1 MPDNQF
7 EQHIRDKLADY
18 QAQFEQNDWAL
29 IAEELDQADWDS
41 QIRTKLVGYEAPFD
55 LGDWQFMA
63 NHLDSPFD
71 TYIRKQLTH
80 FTSRFNPADW
90 ARMAQLLDD
99 SLESSIR
106 ARLEDHSVPFRPVSD
121 WPLMV
126 NALDLNFDDA
136 IRDKFAGYSQE
147 SEMAADW
154 ELIASELV
162 PAFDQV
168 VQEKLEAHSAPYHE
182 MEWLRMAAVLDAAD
196 DDDGVAWYVRW
207 QTYAVAASFILLA
220 MLGVGSLQVLS
231 EKIWPP
237 TELASE
243 VIPSEEKLA
252 SAETETAGNNTG
264 TPSPNQTRDAIVS
277 SQEPDTDESSEES
290 VLATA
295 GVVTLTEGELTDQ
308 TAASNRVTNS
318 IEAIDLAS
326 TALQQDIPLP
336 LSTTLA
342 SVGSVEDINVNVLP
356 GELQEGTADN
366 TEPRLMADS
375 RKSRKDIELTA
386 ISHQNK
392 EIGLGFF
399 QSSFEELLGKN
410 APNLDSRVN
419 LKNPEVRLGIY
430 TGSTH
435 SVAELN
441 DASKPGYAVGLRAEI
456 RFDDAWSIV
465 SGISYTNKQL
475 SHNYYIFADDRTQ
488 WENILDAKIKSLEVP
503 VLVRYRFPATE
514 NQKVQLYAQAGIAT
528 MVTLEESYAR
538 YNPLSFENSDRISRN
553 VDRDQHIPT
562 NQRFTL
568 NTYVGNIQAA
578 AGIEYKV
585 SKRLSLELEPYFQ
598 WGLQPMGTEQK
609 QLHTVGVGAAMI
621 YNLNNKSS

>member
-7 EQHIRDKLADY
+7 EQHIRDILADY
-18 QAQFEQNDWAL
+18 QAQFEQKDWAL
-29 IAEELDQADWDS
+29 IAAELDQADWDS

-106 ARLEDHSVPFRPVSD
+106 ARLEEHSVPLRPLSD

-126 NALDLNFDDA
+126 NALDHNFDDA
-136 IRDKFAGYSQE
+136 IRDKFAGFSPE
-147 SEMAADW
+147 AEMAADW
-154 ELIASELV
+154 DLIDRELV

-168 VQEKLEAHSAPYHE
+168 VQEKLETYSTAYHE

-231 EKIWPP
+231 EKIWPS

-243 VIPSEEKLA
+243 VVPLEEKLA
-252 SAETETAGNNTG
+252 SAETETTGNNTG
-264 TPSPNQTRDAIVS
+264 ASSPNQTRDAIVS
-277 SQEPDTDESSEES
+277 SRETDTDESNEEPVSEIAGAVTQTERE
-290 VLATA
+290 LAK
-295 GVVTLTEGELTDQ
+295 Q
-308 TAASNRVTNS
+308 AASSNSFTNP
-318 IEAIDLAS
+318 IEAIDIAS
-326 TALQQDIPLP
+326 TTLQQDIPLT
-336 LSTTLA
+336 TTLA
-342 SVGSVEDINVNVLP
+342 SVGPAEEVNVL
-356 GELQEGTADN
+356 GELQEETADH
-366 TEPRLMADS
+366 TSPRLMLHN

-386 ISHQNK
+386 ISHQDK
-392 EIGLGFF
+392 ALGLGFF

-465 SGISYTNKQL
+465 SGISFTNKQL
-475 SHNYYIFADDRTQ
+475 SHNYYIFANDRTQ

-528 MVTLEESYAR
+528 MVTLEETYVR

-553 VDRDQHIPT
+553 VDRAQHIPT

-585 SKRLSLELEPYFQ
+585 SNRLSLELEPYFQ

-609 QLHTVGVGAAMI
+609 QLHTVGVGAAII

>member
-18 QAQFEQNDWAL
+18 QAQFEQKDWAL
-29 IAEELDQADWDS
+29 IAAELDQADWDS

-106 ARLEDHSVPFRPVSD
+106 ARLEEHSVPFRPVSD

-126 NALDLNFDDA
+126 NALDHNFDDA
-136 IRDKFAGYSQE
+136 IRDKFAGFSPE
-147 SEMAADW
+147 AEMAADW
-154 ELIASELV
+154 DLIDRELV

-168 VQEKLEAHSAPYHE
+168 VQEKLETYSTSYHE

-231 EKIWPP
+231 EKVWPS

-243 VIPSEEKLA
+243 VIPLEEKLA
-252 SAETETAGNNTG
+252 SSETETPENNTS
-264 TPSPNQTRDAIVS
+264 TSLPNQDRNAISS
-277 SQEPDTDESSEES
+277 SQKPDTDESSEES
-290 VLATA
+290 VSEIA
-295 GVVTLTEGELTDQ
+295 GAVTQTEGELTKQ
-308 TAASNRVTNS
+308 AASSNSFTNS

-326 TALQQDIPLP
+326 PALQQDIPLP
-336 LSTTLA
+336 LTTTLA
-342 SVGSVEDINVNVLP
+342 SVGSVEELKERP
-356 GELQEGTADN
+356 GELQEERADN
-366 TEPRLMADS
+366 AGPRLMAHN
-375 RKSRKDIELTA
+375 RKPRKDIELTA
-386 ISHQNK
+386 ISHQDK
-392 EIGLGFF
+392 AVGLGFF

-441 DASKPGYAVGLRAEI
+441 DASKPGYAIGLRAEI

-465 SGISYTNKQL
+465 SGVSYTNKQL

-528 MVTLEESYAR
+528 MVTLEETYVR

-585 SKRLSLELEPYFQ
+585 SNRLSLELEPYFQ